1 MLDKVFID
9 GLSFAA
15 PLLVMAI
22 GAIYSEKSGVTNLA
36 IEGFQGFGAFVGALV
51 AVLLMPIMGDG
62 SQAVVYIAMLA
73 AFVGGAI
80 YACIHALLC
89 VKFRANQ
96 VISGVVVNILAVALT
111 TFLTTATN
119 KVLTDGQSSNKF
131 ILSICDRFDF
141 PILSKIPVIGALFQS
156 MYLFE
161 WIILAIAVVAWYL
174 MYKTRFG
181 MRLRACGENPQSV
194 DAAGGNVDRT
204 RFIAVM
210 LSGALSG
217 VGGICFAYSISANFS
232 PNIYMGYGYLAIAA
246 MIFGNWNI
254 LPTALVCLFFGLAK
268 SGGYQL
274 CLEMGLPSNYSDLF
288 MMLPYILTLLLLLV
302 FFSKKNHPP
311 AAAGEAYDK
320 GKR

>member
-1 MLDKVFID
+1 MLDRVFID

-15 PLLVMAI
+15 PLLIMAI

-36 IEGFQGFGAFVGALV
+36 VEGFQGFGAFVGALV
-51 AVLLMPIMGDG
+51 AVILMPVLGDG
-62 SQAVVYIAMLA
+62 SQAVIYIAMAA
-73 AFVGGAI
+73 AFVGGGI
-80 YACIHALLC
+80 YALLHALLC
-89 VKFRANQ
+89 VRFRANQ

-111 TFLTTATN
+111 TFLTTACNTA
-119 KVLTDGQSSNKF
+119 LTGQASNRF
-131 ILSICDRFDF
+131 ILGISNRFDV
-141 PILSKIPVIGALFQS
+141 PGLSAIPVVGALFQD

-161 WIILAIAVVAWYL
+161 WIIAVLVLAAWYL

-181 MRLRACGENPQSV
+181 MHLRACGENPQSV
-194 DAAGGNVDRT
+194 DAAGGNVNRT
-204 RFIAVM
+204 RFIAVL

-232 PNIYMGYGYLAIAA
+232 PTIYMGYGYLAIAA

-254 LPTALVCLFFGLAK
+254 LSTALVCLFFGLAR

-274 CLEMGLPSNYSDLF
+274 CLYMGLPSNYSDLF
-288 MMLPYILTLLLLLV
+288 MMLPYVLTLLLLA
-302 FFSKKNHPP
+302 FFSKKNHAP
-311 AAAGEAYDK
+311 AAAGEAFDK

>member
-36 IEGFQGFGAFVGALV
+36 VEGFQGFGAFVGALV
-51 AVLLMPIMGDG
+51 AVILMPTMGDG
-62 SQAVVYIAMLA
+62 SQAVIYIAMLA
-73 AFVGGAI
+73 AFIGGGI

-111 TFLTTATN
+111 TFLTTAMN
-119 KVLTDGQSSNKF
+119 KALTGGQSSNKF
-131 ILSICDRFDF
+131 ILGISDRFDI
-141 PILSKIPVIGALFQS
+141 PGLSQIPVIGALFQN
-156 MYLFE
+156 MYPFE
-161 WIILAIAVVAWYL
+161 WIILAIAVVSWYL

-181 MRLRACGENPQSV
+181 MHLRACGENPQSV
-194 DAAGGNVDRT
+194 DAAGGNVERT

-232 PNIYMGYGYLAIAA
+232 PNIYMGYGYLA
-246 MIFGNWNI
+246 F
-254 LPTALVCLFFGLAK
+254 TALVCLFFGLAK

-274 CLEMGLPSNYSDLF
+274 CLNMGLPSNYSDLF
-288 MMLPYILTLLLLLV
+288 MMLPYILTLLLLA

>member
-15 PLLVMAI
+15 PLLIMAI

-36 IEGFQGFGAFVGALV
+36 VEGFQGFGAFVGALV
-51 AVLLMPIMGDG
+51 AFILMPIMGDG
-62 SQAVVYIAMLA
+62 SQLVIYIAMLA
-73 AFVGGAI
+73 AFIGGAI
-80 YACIHALLC
+80 YACIHAVLC

-119 KVLTDGQSSNKF
+119 IALTGGQSSNKF
-131 ILSICDRFDF
+131 ILGISDRIDI
-141 PILSKIPVIGALFQS
+141 PLLSKIPVLGAFFMD
-156 MYLFE
+156 MYPFE
-161 WIILAIAVVAWYL
+161 WIILAVVIVAWYL

-181 MRLRACGENPQSV
+181 MRLRACGENPQAV
-194 DAAGGNVDRT
+194 DAAGGDVNRT

-210 LSGALSG
+210 LSGAFSG
-217 VGGICFAYSISANFS
+217 IGGICFAYSISANFS

-254 LPTALVCLFFGLAK
+254 LPTTLVCLFFGLAK

-274 CLEMGLPSNYSDLF
+274 CLAMGLPSNYSDLF
-288 MMLPYILTLLLLLV
+288 MMLPYILTLLLLAL
-302 FFSKKNHPP
+302 FSRTNHPP
-311 AAAGEAYDK
+311 AAAGEPYDK